1 MKINK
6 REKQFIVSEIRDL
19 YEDSSSFY
27 PLIIGVKFVSAL
39 ELQQHI
45 PELWSF
51 LYEVTSDLILSES
64 KYIFYQLA
72 LWILYFIESQV
83 IKRLKDTKVP
93 NKYFKLQGLLW
104 GKLSR
109 IKQQKEEGPPIM
121 TWKEMIS

>member
-27 PLIIGVKFVSAL
+27 PLIIDVKFVSAL

-51 LYEVTSDLILSES
+51 LYDVTSDLILSES

-72 LWILYFIESQV
+72 L
-83 IKRLKDTKVP
+83 
-93 NKYFKLQGLLW
+93 
-104 GKLSR
+104 
-109 IKQQKEEGPPIM
+109 
-121 TWKEMIS
+121 

>member
-6 REKQFIVSEIRDL
+6 REKQFIVSEIHDL
-19 YEDSSSFY
+19 YEDGSSFY

-83 IKRLKDTKVP
+83 IKRFKDTKVP

-104 GKLSR
+104 GKLSC